1 MNESSNDRP
10 NDSSGGLAAGSA
22 APERH
27 GVLNDH
33 TPGADAPPIRLGALD
48 VEAYLGDPNRKQ
60 QFVTPMFDVIAPRY
74 DAFTRLFSFGMDAAW
89 KREAL
94 DAAVAAVKSRT
105 RLAALDLACGTGDIA
120 VALAVALP
128 GLRVTGVDASPR
140 MIQEAEQRLRLAAED
155 AAIPGSASLP
165 AHVRDRIDVRV
176 GDMMAL
182 DAGSASIDIVTA
194 GYGVRNVPDA
204 AVAVREMARV
214 LRPGGTLV
222 TLDFYRPEL
231 SLWRA
236 LLLGYLTVAGN
247 LVGWLWHRDPVVYGY
262 ISRSIEHFMSWQ
274 AFSALL
280 EREGFVVDRVVRHLG
295 GGIALHVATRR

>member
-1 MNESSNDRP
+1 M
-10 NDSSGGLAAGSA
+10 
-22 APERH
+22 
-27 GVLNDH
+27 NDH
-33 TPGADAPPIRLGALD
+33 TTVAGAPPIRLGALD

-94 DAAVAAVKSRT
+94 EAAVAAVKVRAGL
-105 RLAALDLACGTGDIA
+105 RALDLACGTGDFA

-128 GLRVTGVDASPR
+128 GLHVTGVDASPG
-140 MIQEAEQRLRLAAED
+140 MIQEAEQRLRL
-155 AAIPGSASLP
+155 GSENTATPRSSSLP
-165 AHVRDRIDVRV
+165 ANVRDCIDVRV

-182 DAGSASIDIVTA
+182 DAPDASVDIVTA

-214 LRPGGTLV
+214 LRSGGTLV
-222 TLDFYRPEL
+222 TLDFYRPEF
-231 SLWRA
+231 SFWRA

-247 LVGWLWHRDPVVYGY
+247 VVGWLWHRDPVVYGY
-262 ISRSIEHFMSWQ
+262 ISRSIDHFMSWQ

>member
-1 MNESSNDRP
+1 MT
-10 NDSSGGLAAGSA
+10 
-22 APERH
+22 
-27 GVLNDH
+27 NDH
-33 TPGADAPPIRLGALD
+33 TAGAGAPPTRLGALN
-48 VEAYLGDPNRKQ
+48 VEAYLADPKRKQ

-74 DAFTRLFSFGMDAAW
+74 DAFTRLFSFGMDTAW

-94 DAAVAAVKSRT
+94 DAAVAAVKLRAPL
-105 RLAALDLACGTGDIA
+105 RALDLACGTGDFA

-128 GLRVTGVDASPR
+128 DVRVTGVDASPK
-140 MIQEAEQRLRLAAED
+140 MIQEAAERLRPAD
-155 AAIPGSASLP
+155 RSASRRGASIP
-165 AHVRDRIDVRV
+165 ADVCDRIDVQL

-182 DAGSASIDIVTA
+182 DATDASVDIVTA

-222 TLDFYRPEL
+222 TLDFYRPQF

-247 LVGWLWHRDPVVYGY
+247 LVGWFWHRDPVVYGY
-262 ISRSIEHFMSWQ
+262 ISRSIDHFMSWQ

-280 EREGFVVDRVVRHLG
+280 EQEGFVVDRVVRHLG